1 VSAKRRIP
9 WLAALLAAAL
19 ATPAGADGTRHELS
33 ATSRAVIEIGP
44 DGTVIMHATNVRLV
58 PYALFDGEHQLPR
71 LATVTSDVRRRTD
84 AEGDDPASTVAV
96 TVDDLSAATPRRLA
110 SFTDPGSEG
119 VLLGASWFDTRQPG
133 CCAGP
138 TVHSLRALETGRL
151 LYRATGDGEASAAWG
166 EIPNARPALIRWA
179 AFDGRVDEADR
190 KRGVIGTIA
199 YGSPAATLSRLE
211 LKATGDPAKA
221 DDLALGLSHEAKLV
235 WVDDASQKAGYAPS
249 AGSPQDPAQLW
260 SLDGITAAAKIGGFS
275 LRLLDFDGK
284 ALGTI
289 PVEGDR
295 LDSGRATLAAGFA
308 LAPAP

>member
-1 VSAKRRIP
+1 VSAKKSIS
-9 WLAALLAAAL
+9 WLAALIAAAL

-58 PYALFDGEHQLPR
+58 PYALFDGVHQLPR
-71 LATVTSDVRRRTD
+71 LATVTSDVRQRTD
-84 AEGDDPASTVAV
+84 AEGDDPASTVSV

-166 EIPNARPALIRWA
+166 EVPNARPALIRWA
-179 AFDGRVDEADR
+179 AYDGRVDEAGR

-199 YGSPAATLSRLE
+199 YGSPQDTWSRVE
-211 LKATGDPAKA
+211 IRWIGDPGKA
-221 DDLALGLSHEAKLV
+221 DDLALGLSHDAKLL
-235 WVDDASQKAGYAPS
+235 WVDAASQQAGYAPS
-249 AGSPQDPAQLW
+249 AGSPLDPAQIW
-260 SLDGITAAAKIGGFS
+260 SLDGVTAAAKIGGFS

-284 ALGTI
+284 ALATI

-295 LDSGRATLAAGFA
+295 LALDRATLAAGFA
-308 LAPAP
+308 LALTP